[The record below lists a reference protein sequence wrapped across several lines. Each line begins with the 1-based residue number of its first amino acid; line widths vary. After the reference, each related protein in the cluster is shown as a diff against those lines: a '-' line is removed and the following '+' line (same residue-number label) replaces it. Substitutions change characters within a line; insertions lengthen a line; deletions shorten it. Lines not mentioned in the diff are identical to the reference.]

1 MFDIGTII
9 DLDDNNSYTVI
20 SSVKYNNKE
29 YLYLIDLN
37 ENSNMMFVEKLGDE
51 LIPIK
56 DNKLV
61 KDLISLMNDEINNI

>member
-20 SSVKYNNKE
+20 SNIEYNNKE
-29 YLYLIDLN
+29 YLYLVND
-37 ENSNMMFVEKLGDE
+37 NSNMMFVGKIQNE

-56 DNKLV
+56 DTKLV
-61 KDLISLMNDEINNI
+61 KDLIPLMNEKINNN

>member
-20 SSVKYNNKE
+20 SNIEYNNKE
-29 YLYLIDLN
+29 YLYLVDVN
-37 ENSNMMFVEKLGDE
+37 DNSNMMFVGKIQNE

-56 DNKLV
+56 DTKLV
-61 KDLISLMNDEINNI
+61 KDLIPLMNEKINNN

>member
-20 SSVKYNNKE
+20 SNIEYNNKE
-29 YLYLIDLN
+29 YLYLVDVN
-37 ENSNMMFVEKLGDE
+37 DNSNMMFVEKIQNE

-56 DNKLV
+56 DTKLV
-61 KDLISLMNDEINNI
+61 KDLIPLMNEKINNN